1 MGHFGKCHNT
11 FCFSPQ
17 ILHKQCVQVLKPTMV
32 RVYDFITK
40 LRRANRTSGALF
52 YEYDFSGNLSVQ
64 EILVMTSCTSDR
76 TDCRGAGGRQD
87 SLWGRECSGNF
98 PLQEIAWQQ
107 RNPSREAERGEEE
120 KISMKSQSKAER
132 NRAKDKTLIYNGR
145 LAFR

>member
-1 MGHFGKCHNT
+1 
-11 FCFSPQ
+11 
-17 ILHKQCVQVLKPTMV
+17 MV

-76 TDCRGAGGRQD
+76 TDCRGGGGEAGQPLGTGVFGQF
-87 SLWGRECSGNF
+87 SFAGNRV
-98 PLQEIAWQQ
+98 ATKKS
-107 RNPSREAERGEEE
+107 SREAERGEEE